1 MNLTKGHLMSLP
13 RTVARSKVFDFN
25 QYDTTKK
32 VLFKL
37 TVKTEDSNS
46 NGIEIPIAIVYRMY
60 FIGRAYDFQA
70 IKLIQPQGKVLITF
84 VNAQLLISELEMLT
98 GIVKDPVLEKY
109 LDILLPYLRSG
120 REFKDCSI
128 VVSVL

>member
-1 MNLTKGHLMSLP
+1 MSLP

-25 QYDTTKK
+25 HYEATKK

-37 TVKTEDSNS
+37 TVKTEDGNN
-46 NGIEIPIAIVYRMY
+46 NGVEIPVGIVYRMY

-70 IKLIQPQGKVLITF
+70 IKLIQPQGKVLITYI
-84 VNAQLLISELEMLT
+84 NAQILISELEMLT
-98 GIVKDPVLEKY
+98 GIVKDQVLEKY
-109 LDILLPYLRSG
+109 LDALLPYLRRG

-128 VVSVL
+128 VVSEL